1 MPLQYP
7 ESTVFVN
14 AGESPQT
21 YTTTSSIALVLNTNG
36 ATISNMTIDPYE
48 IVVSSFQVYI
58 EAFSPKIEFLN
69 ASDVVIYTIQTT
81 ANYLDATILKT
92 FQVPNI
98 NMSSVTTFRFSSSS
112 LINKTVIINGISV
125 NRLICNLTYACAMIT
140 NSIYGPYGSVSSP
153 LLPNLY
159 TNVVA
164 LTGTTKGEYNSLTTI
179 TFFVGLNADSSTSI
193 GNVYAVGK
201 YVSSIQLYVAGV
213 DLKFEFMNKLNVLHT
228 VKTGTLTDANVLK
241 TIELPNYD
249 MLSVTQVRISSSVAN
264 SINVKGLNDYLLL
277 CNITYATSTQPQLTP
292 LTLFNIPN
300 PSSTP
305 FQTTLSA
312 GATINQFGYTQ
323 TGLINYKPYYI
334 TIPSITL
341 SSTGTPLQLSFSLF
355 SGLKTYVT
363 TTFSISSSYTTGLTI
378 PLQSNYT
385 GTGINTALTNTAG
398 VAFTVTYPTTNA
410 ANAAPY
416 LEANAAITGTLT
428 YTGSAS
434 TIKIT
439 TAADLDYGWIV
450 NLYGT
455 DIIIDPT
462 LAPSPLSVKTP
473 ITYSSAKTV
482 GFTAAT
488 TTAPHAV
495 ITYTIY
501 PTPATPT
508 TTMTTLITT
517 IATIPG
523 TPGPNSFKLNVA
535 PESGNGNVTIYANSS
550 EVTGYKPK
558 SMYAQSTVK
567 NYAATLPSGNVV
579 PFANTYN
586 VATGPTTYATAFA
599 GRMCI
604 NFTQN
609 VILNA
614 LDFGYIFETFIKNGT
629 NPNITNNGG
638 YTATGA
644 TTTFTL
650 QVEAANP
657 YRSYGTINFSVTPN
671 RTGNVYS
678 ALYTSS
684 SNADGSND
692 GTLLSIPFTPTAA
705 TATATV
711 SGGVISCTITN
722 GGSGYIYPP
731 SVIVTGTPNTAIAY
745 ATINSS
751 GSVTG
756 ITFTSGNNGYV
767 NAPTIT
773 FQVFNTATAT
783 AFVSASGVITA
794 TITNG
799 GSGYVYPPEV
809 VISGMPNTATATATI
824 SAGSVTGI
832 TIASSGNT
840 GYSTAPTITIVAFR
854 KPTATTAVNNGVISA
869 SITNGGSG
877 YVYPPQVVVEGAP
890 NTATATAT
898 INSSGSVTGIT
909 FTSGNAGYSTAPTIT
924 FLYSSAASARSEPET
939 MSSIAM
945 ATSPPSFP
953 TYVSGFTT
961 DINSPFAFNVGDEIT
976 ITLSTS
982 NPGSVWTTPTTST
995 LGVQP
1000 GLPFPLGEMCGALI
1014 CTPNT
1019 VGNPIYNPQSVVVYN
1034 ASPVTTDA
1042 VLSSFISVS
1051 SPPSTSLSGT
1061 IILTGFRFSGIK
1073 ILPSDSSL
1081 PAVQIGLRADIYRG
1095 ASVIFQVFFNYI
1107 ESSSTAAPLY
1117 IPFSYAEY
1125 VSVGTANLAWVSRI
1139 VPTSMYFNQPQN
1151 PIFYTGEIFS
1161 IKLVNTNNSN
1171 TSLVCIYRKNV
1182 VSETTYAAGSLW
1194 GISENLPTITTPSP
1208 TITPIF
1214 YNGLNVTYITIPK
1227 PVSTNTTSGF
1237 TYVTPFGHTYSNA
1250 ASPTIGLGGSFNL
1263 VTYPSLTAY
1272 QDSSTTFSKS
1282 LPVSY
1287 PAFQVINTLNASN
1300 RTAYSMANSRAGF
1313 TWTPTYIINAT
1324 KIFKFAQAIGMFDST
1339 SRILGLSFQH
1349 FGGFTVNVA
1358 SSVTIYISITSL
1370 VTESNRPT
1378 SPEVSINYTLLPST
1392 GKNGTMTF
1400 IPFSPDFYGTNMEMK
1415 PTNVTNLTYT
1425 GNLNDYASYITP
1437 GSIISISYT
1446 VSGGTSD
1453 INIIDNDTNAN
1464 MLEGSLVISKS
1475 TNYNTINQPVYDYAA
1490 NNVAGANWVTTLEIV
1505 NNLYVDV
1512 VVRAGVLGTDETSN
1526 IIMKGIKIPTIEFST
1541 RSYPIEI
1548 KVTMAYGSYYTYTIA
1563 IVLINGQN
1571 AFEQVGLNGEYI
1583 ELTMPDSGMKGSY
1596 ELRYTHGY
1604 YINAISVNTSLRG
1617 GVNARPNDAMWSTL
1631 RSQKSYPIFRK
1642 IVQYTAGSSYYD
1654 AWDNYFNI
1662 KIISNSNSFRLYD
1675 YNRPPPADKRCWLY
1689 FWQRNV
1695 PLS

>member
-1 MPLQYP
+1 VKTIAR
-7 ESTVFVN
+7 EN
-14 AGESPQT
+14 SPITKSNYAPSVTTILPSSYDNVSIDYQSYEKKT
-21 YTTTSSIALVLNTNG
+21 YSTTSTITLVNYSTAGVATSFGSMFGFGTNSMF
-36 ATISNMTIDPYE
+36 I
-48 IVVSSFQVYI
+48 SSFQLYI
-58 EAFSPKIEFLN
+58 EAFSPKIEFVK
-69 ASDVVIYTIQTT
+69 AGAVFHTIQTT
-81 ANYLDATILKT
+81 ANYLGSSLKT

-98 NMSSVTTFRFSSSS
+98 DISQMDQVWISSSS
-112 LINKTVIINGISV
+112 LVNKTVTIYGI
-125 NRLICNLTYACAMIT
+125 RLI
-140 NSIYGPYGSVSSP
+140 SS
-153 LLPNLY
+153 
-159 TNVVA
+159 A
-164 LTGTTKGEYNSLTTI
+164 
-179 TFFVGLNADSSTSI
+179 
-193 GNVYAVGK
+193 
-201 YVSSIQLYVAGV
+201 
-213 DLKFEFMNKLNVLHT
+213 FEFLF
-228 VKTGTLTDANVLK
+228 
-241 TIELPNYD
+241 
-249 MLSVTQVRISSSVAN
+249 
-264 SINVKGLNDYLLL
+264 
-277 CNITYATSTQPQLTP
+277 CNITYATQSVLTP

-434 TIKIT
+434 TIQIT
-439 TAADLDYGWIV
+439 TAADLDSGSGWIV

-455 DIIIDPT
+455 DVIIDPT
-462 LAPSPLSVKTP
+462 LAPSTLSVKTP
-473 ITYSSAKTV
+473 ITYSTAKTV

-488 TTAPHAV
+488 TTAPHAG

-508 TTMTTLITT
+508 TTTTLTTT

-567 NYAATLPSGNVV
+567 NYVTLPSGKVV

-586 VATGPTTYATAFA
+586 AATVATGSYATAVM
-599 GRMCI
+599 RI

-614 LDFGYIFETFIKNGT
+614 LDFGYIFETFIKNGA

-638 YTATGA
+638 YTATGT
-644 TTTFTL
+644 TTTFSL
-650 QVEAANP
+650 NVGSNMP
-657 YRSYGTINFSVTPN
+657 YINYGSIQFTVTPN
-671 RTGNVYS
+671 QTGNVYS
-678 ALYTSS
+678 ALHTSS

-692 GTLLSIPFTPTAA
+692 GTLLSIPFTPTPA

-756 ITFTSGNNGYV
+756 ITFTSGNNGYGS
-767 NAPTIT
+767 APTIA
-773 FQVFNTATAT
+773 FQVFNTARAT
-783 AFVSASGVITA
+783 AVVSASGVITA

-809 VISGMPNTATATATI
+809 VISGVPNTATATATI

-832 TIASSGNT
+832 TIISGNT
-840 GYSTAPTITIVAFR
+840 EYSTAPTIAIIVFR
-854 KPTATTAVNNGVISA
+854 KATATAAVNNGVITA
-869 SITNGGSG
+869 TITNGGSG

-909 FTSGNAGYSTAPTIT
+909 FTSGNAGYSTAPIIT
-924 FLYSSAASARSEPET
+924 FLYSSAASAKSEPET

-961 DINSPFAFNVGDEIT
+961 DINSPFAFNVGDEI
-976 ITLSTS
+976 IISLSIGGI
-982 NPGSVWTTPTTST
+982 PGGSVWTTPTTST
-995 LGVQP
+995 LGVQT
-1000 GLPFPLGEMCGALI
+1000 GLSFPLGEMCGSLI

-1019 VGNPIYNPQSVVVYN
+1019 VGNPTYNPPSAVVYN
-1034 ASPVTTDA
+1034 APGTTEDVMA
-1042 VLSSFISVS
+1042 SFNSVS
-1051 SPPSTSLSGT
+1051 SPPSTLSGT
-1061 IILTGFRFSGIK
+1061 IILTGFRFSGIT
-1073 ILPSDSSL
+1073 ISQSGSTL
-1081 PAVQIGLRADIYRG
+1081 PAETIGLRADIYRG

-1125 VSVGTANLAWVSRI
+1125 ASVGTANPTWVSRI

-1151 PIFYTGEIFS
+1151 PIFYTGEICS
-1161 IKLVNTNNSN
+1161 IKLVNTSSN
-1171 TSLVCIYRKNV
+1171 TSLVCTYRKNV
-1182 VSETTYAAGSLW
+1182 VSGTTYASGTLW

-1208 TITPIF
+1208 IITPIF
-1214 YNGLNVTYITIPK
+1214 YNGMNITYVKIPK

-1237 TYVTPFGHTYSNA
+1237 TYVASSAVGSFTTTDASNNCMLGINPSNYYLLTTLTLKAYQSSSTTYSKSSVISYPNTVQMINTTSTVDNIA
-1250 ASPTIGLGGSFNL
+1250 TTFYSIGKSSSLGIPTLSYYNSASSTATFTQAIGSFN
-1263 VTYPSLTAY
+1263 S
-1272 QDSSTTFSKS
+1272 DSR
-1282 LPVSY
+1282 
-1287 PAFQVINTLNASN
+1287 I
-1300 RTAYSMANSRAGF
+1300 AGF
-1313 TWTPTYIINAT
+1313 
-1324 KIFKFAQAIGMFDST
+1324 
-1339 SRILGLSFQH
+1339 SFQY
-1349 FGGFTVNVA
+1349 FGGFAVTTPTQFQLTVYVLPPA
-1358 SSVTIYISITSL
+1358 SSSYPSVSRSMAFTVSNSDTTID
-1370 VTESNRPT
+1370 
-1378 SPEVSINYTLLPST
+1378 
-1392 GKNGTMTF
+1392 KNGTMTF
-1400 IPFSPDFYGTNMEMK
+1400 IPFNPTFYDTTTR
-1415 PTNVTNLTYT
+1415 PTNVTNITYDNSDMYT
-1425 GNLNDYASYITP
+1425 ALATQIVPGAIIRVSMQVLSGG
-1437 GSIISISYT
+1437 GSIAFED
-1446 VSGGTSD
+1446 GKL
-1453 INIIDNDTNAN
+1453 A
-1464 MLEGSLVISKS
+1464 GSLILRQSNNPPLGSKDHSSLTISMYNMPYSYDLYLFNDALKS
-1475 TNYNTINQPVYDYAA
+1475 ITSR
-1490 NNVAGANWVTTLEIV
+1490 
-1505 NNLYVDV
+1505 NNLIITHIRVPGIIFNPQYPV
-1512 VVRAGVLGTDETSN
+1512 VYPA
-1526 IIMKGIKIPTIEFST
+1526 TIRLT
-1541 RSYPIEI
+1541 LSYRGL
-1548 KVTMAYGSYYTYTIA
+1548 YNYTITCKLISA
-1563 IVLINGQN
+1563 INSFN
-1571 AFEQVGLNGEYI
+1571 ATSYL
-1583 ELTMPDSGMKGSY
+1583 ELTMPTPSMFGSY
-1596 ELRYTHGY
+1596 ERRYDYGFY
-1604 YINAISVNTSLRG
+1604 IEKINATRVGTFQLLSGINFTTS
-1617 GVNARPNDAMWSTL
+1617 DTSTYSSTRYSYSGDL
-1631 RSQKSYPIFRK
+1631 FGQTSYPIFNDMHSFYYNGFVNYSSNPMIEVTLTSPLNPIRPVEWDRPNNTNCALR
-1642 IVQYTAGSSYYD
+1642 VQEFD
-1654 AWDNYFNI
+1654 
-1662 KIISNSNSFRLYD
+1662 
-1675 YNRPPPADKRCWLY
+1675 
-1689 FWQRNV
+1689 
-1695 PLS
+1695 